1 MKITYS
7 KEFMKQAENCGK
19 ILETRLAT
27 MKDKYSI
34 IGDVRG
40 LGAMRLVEFVKDR
53 KTKTPDPDLT
63 LKIIK
68 DAVSNG
74 IILIRAGLFT
84 NCIRLMPPLVITDE
98 QLHEGL
104 DVLEAA
110 IEQGMKGM

>member
-1 MKITYS
+1 M
-7 KEFMKQAENCGK
+7 MAR
-19 ILETRLAT
+19 LEEW
-27 MKDKYSI
+27 KKKYNI

-40 LGAMRLVEFVKDR
+40 LGAMLLVEFVKDR

-68 DAVSNG
+68 DAVANG
-74 IILIRAGLFT
+74 IILIRAGLFS
-84 NCIRLMPPLVITDE
+84 NCIRLLPPLVITEE

-110 IEQGMKGM
+110 IARGQKG